1 MKKFLKSFLGTCI
14 IGILAVLLVACTSGK
29 EKEQEKEG
37 AFVAPQGYVSVVQV
51 SINPKVNLY
60 LDDKEVILAVE
71 YVNQDAKACYQKV
84 EKQLVGAG
92 LEDGVNLVVETAAE
106 KGYFAEKKE
115 MSINV
120 VDTKQED
127 KQDLI
132 MKTATTA
139 VKETLE
145 EKQIEA
151 DVKVLAKGEAI
162 SQEKLDEILSDK
174 PAGDNQDDNQNNNDN
189 KDDNNNNEDNNNNQG
204 TQQPDNVNVFAKL
217 KLNTKYKIYKLRAEG
232 ELQEQAFTIL
242 PDRYGMS
249 VRPFLEEDFGMGES
263 VIFEGKTYYVAGGGG
278 GGGSYV
284 LTADTLT
291 LVEDEI
297 SFTMNA
303 DGNLV
308 VVSVSATEDFFVVGD
323 ILRP

>member
-1 MKKFLKSFLGTCI
+1 MRRCLKKVLVTCMI
-14 IGILAVLLVACTSGK
+14 CSLALLLVSCTSKQEMPEG
-29 EKEQEKEG
+29 EKG
-37 AFVAPQGYVSVVQV
+37 AFVAPKGYVSVVQV
-51 SINPKVNLY
+51 TINPTVNLY

-71 YVNQDAKACYQKV
+71 YVNSDAKECYEKV
-84 EKQLVGAG
+84 EEELVGTA
-92 LEDGVNLVVETAAE
+92 LKDGVNLVVETAVE

-120 VDTKQED
+120 VEAKQEE
-127 KQDLI
+127 KQNLV

-151 DVKVLAKGEAI
+151 DVKVLAKGEEI

-174 PAGDNQDDNQNNNDN
+174 PADDTQ
-189 KDDNNNNEDNNNNQG
+189 DNNQNNNNQG
-204 TQQPDNVNVFAKL
+204 SQQPDNVNVFAKL

-242 PDRYGMS
+242 EDRYGMS

-263 VIFEGKTYYVAGGGG
+263 VVFEGKTYYVAGGGG

-291 LVEDEI
+291 LIEEEI

-308 VVSVSATEDFFVVGD
+308 VVSVSETEDFFVVGD